1 MTIFLKAIEV
11 YQLLHQDEQDSI
23 PFYPTIHLLP
33 SIILIAL
40 LEVKPLLSQIF
51 ELQNMYVKIC
61 LLAMQ
66 QLVYFLSFCNF

>member
-23 PFYPTIHLLP
+23 PFYPTIRLLP

-40 LEVKPLLSQIF
+40 LEVRLLLSQIF